1 MKLTQVIALTAAVFL
16 RAPASSASSKG
27 QTNQKCG
34 YESCPVTRPGMLN
47 VHVLAHTHMDL
58 GWLKTVDQYFYGTK
72 NYYANVGVR
81 YIFESVLNELENDPS
96 RRFIF
101 VETGFFNLW
110 WKTLSENRKKRF
122 NALVQ
127 SGRLEFI
134 SGGWVMND
142 EACVHYTN
150 VIDQMTYGMRKLND
164 TFGKCGVPRIGWQI
178 DPFGHSREFASLLA
192 QMGMD
197 GYFFGRLDYQDFR
210 ARKKDHRLEFVWSA
224 SENLGKAANI
234 FTGIL
239 PNTYSPPMGFCFD
252 IYCSDEAIVDDP
264 DSDEYNVNYKVD
276 EFLSYAKQTAYNYKT
291 RNVPIT
297 MGNDFNYQSAGHW
310 FINLDKLIHHANL
323 RSDKTKVHLLYSTP
337 SCYLKA
343 LHASRTGWPTKT
355 DDFFPYASDP
365 HAFWTGYFTSRPAFK
380 FLDRY
385 ANNQLQA
392 AKQLGVLAG
401 PKGVTETSLDVLR
414 EALAIGQHHDAI
426 TGTAKQVV
434 TNDYVKR
441 ITRGLITSDNYT
453 NDAFTKLLSKKLK
466 PGKSRLVRCHT
477 LNISACEIT
486 ETSGEVSII
495 LYNPQA
501 RPYGTHFR
509 IPVLGTAWR
518 VLDANH
524 NEVSSQITPIP
535 TGVIN
540 LPERFS
546 NANQEVV
553 FKATLPALGFTTFHL
568 EADNFLKKQSRH
580 ENKKGTSQFLRDT
593 TGTCHDIGSTEMVL
607 QGQRTSAI
615 IDCTSGLLRAIS
627 YNGTTIPVK
636 QSFYWYTAFPGNNTM
651 FVNRASGA
659 YIFRPLK
666 QEPLP
671 VAEKA
676 ELVYIEKNGSL
687 VQEVHQRFSDWL
699 TQVIR
704 VYDDADFVEFDWV
717 VGSIPVADEIGKEI
731 ITRFDTDFQ
740 NNGVFYTDANGRE
753 ILQRSLNFRPTWSVY
768 IKEPVAGNYYPVNS
782 RIFIR
787 DPHRDLQFTVLTD
800 RSQGGSS
807 LRNGS
812 IELMVHRRLLYD
824 DAFGVEEALN
834 ETYYDDRGVV
844 VRGTHRVTLSSV
856 NEAAKIHRPLA
867 QAIYSAPTLHFSSV
881 RRKPYKYKY
890 KTNCTALAKP
900 LPPNVHLLT
909 LENWNKEDKVL
920 MRLEHFFELKDHAGE
935 LSLPVQFS
943 LQEAFVRN
951 ITSVTEMNLAA
962 TKTREETV
970 RLEFKPTWT
979 HITKRDLPGHWT
991 TGLKDL
997 QQRFSQQEI
1006 QQSGDSQGDEKG
1018 SQPVHG
1024 PEYNVYLTPMQI
1036 RTFLLTFSSDDKKHM
1051 ICSID

>member
-1 MKLTQVIALTAAVFL
+1 MRCNPTQRTTAAGGCSVFL
-16 RAPASSASSKG
+16 RAPASSTPSKG
-27 QTNQKCG
+27 HMDQKCG
-34 YESCPVTRPGMLN
+34 YESCPATRPGMLN
-47 VHVLAHTHMDL
+47 VPRAGSHTHGSGMA
-58 GWLKTVDQYFYGTK
+58 K
-72 NYYANVGVR
+72 NSR
-81 YIFESVLNELENDPS
+81 PVLLWNQEL
-96 RRFIF
+96 
-101 VETGFFNLW
+101 L
-110 WKTLSENRKKRF
+110 RKR
-122 NALVQ
+122 
-127 SGRLEFI
+127 RLEFI

-210 ARKKDHRLEFVWSA
+210 ARKKEHRLEFVWSA

-234 FTGIL
+234 FT
-239 PNTYSPPMGFCFD
+239 
-252 IYCSDEAIVDDP
+252 AIVDDP

-276 EFLSYAKQTAYNYKT
+276 EFLSYAKLTAYNYKT

-343 LHASRTGWPTKT
+343 LHASKT
-355 DDFFPYASDP
+355 
-365 HAFWTGYFTSRPAFK
+365 AFK

-401 PKGVTETSLDVLR
+401 PRGVTETSLDVLR

-426 TGTAKQVV
+426 SGTAKQVV

-441 ITRGLITSDNYT
+441 IARGLIASDNYT
-453 NDAFTKLLSKKLK
+453 NDAFAKLLSKKLRTGNSK
-466 PGKSRLVRCHT
+466 LVRCHT
-477 LNISACEIT
+477 LNISACEIM

-495 LYNPQA
+495 AYNPQA
-501 RPYGTHFR
+501 RPYSTHLR
-509 IPVLGTAWR
+509 IPVLGTAWH
-518 VLDANH
+518 VLDANR
-524 NEVSSQITPIP
+524 NEVPSQITPIP
-535 TGVIN
+535 TGVVN

-546 NANQEVV
+546 STDQEVV
-553 FKATLPALGFTTFHL
+553 FKANLPALGFTTYFV
-568 EADNFLKKQSRH
+568 EADNFLKKQPRH
-580 ENKKGTSQFLRDT
+580 DIKKGAVGSTGQFLRDT
-593 TGTCHDIGSTEMVL
+593 TGTCHELGTTEMVL
-607 QGQRTSAI
+607 EGRLTSAT
-615 IDCTSGLLRAIS
+615 IDCTTGLLRAIS

-636 QSFYWYTAFPGNNTM
+636 QSFYWYTGYPGNNTM
-651 FVNRASGA
+651 FVYRASGA
-659 YIFRPLK
+659 YIFRPLN

-676 ELVYIEKNGSL
+676 ELVYIGKNGSL
-687 VQEVHQRFSDWL
+687 VQEVHQKFSDWL

-717 VGSIPVADEIGKEI
+717 VGSIPVDDEIGKEI

-753 ILQRSLNFRPTWSVY
+753 ILQRNLNFRPTWNVY

-787 DPHRDLQFTVLTD
+787 DPQRDLQFTVLTD

-812 IELMVHRRLLYD
+812 IEVMVHRRLLYD

-834 ETYYDDRGVV
+834 ESYYDGHLL
-844 VRGTHRVTLSSV
+844 GSYSPLFKCTPQTLQVQVPNQLHSSC
-856 NEAAKIHRPLA
+856 EA
-867 QAIYSAPTLHFSSV
+867 
-881 RRKPYKYKY
+881 
-890 KTNCTALAKP
+890 TA
-900 LPPNVHLLT
+900 PPNVHLLT
-909 LENWNKEDKVL
+909 LENWNKDDKVL
-920 MRLEHFFELKDHAGE
+920 MRLEHFFEHKDNAGK

-951 ITSVTEMNLAA
+951 ITSLTEMNLAA

-970 RLEFKPTWT
+970 RLEFNPRWT
-979 HITKRDLPGHWT
+979 HITKRDLPG
-991 TGLKDL
+991 
-997 QQRFSQQEI
+997 
-1006 QQSGDSQGDEKG
+1006 DEKG
-1018 SQPVHG
+1018 SLPVHG

-1036 RTFLLTFSSDDKKHM
+1036 RTFLVTFSSDDKKHIM
-1051 ICSID
+1051 CSID

>member
-1 MKLTQVIALTAAVFL
+1 MRLTQVIALTAAVFL
-16 RAPASSASSKG
+16 SAPASSTSSKG
-27 QTNQKCG
+27 HMDQKCG
-34 YESCPVTRPGMLN
+34 YESCPATRPGMLN

-110 WKTLSENRKKRF
+110 WKRLNETRKKRF

-210 ARKKDHRLEFVWSA
+210 ARKKEHRLEFVWSA

-239 PNTYSPPMGFCFD
+239 PNTYSPPRGFCFD

-276 EFLSYAKQTAYNYKT
+276 EFLSYAKLTAYNYKT

-343 LHASRTGWPTKT
+343 LHASKTGWPTKT

-401 PKGVTETSLDVLR
+401 PRGVTETSLDVLR

-426 TGTAKQVV
+426 SGTAKQVV

-441 ITRGLITSDNYT
+441 IARGLIASDNYT
-453 NDAFTKLLSKKLK
+453 NDAFAKLLSKKLR
-466 PGKSRLVRCHT
+466 PGNSKLVRCHT
-477 LNISACEIT
+477 LNISACEIM

-495 LYNPQA
+495 AYNPQA
-501 RPYGTHFR
+501 RPYSTHLR
-509 IPVLGTAWR
+509 IPVLGTAWH
-518 VLDANH
+518 VLDANR
-524 NEVSSQITPIP
+524 NEVPSQITPIP
-535 TGVIN
+535 TGVVN

-546 NANQEVV
+546 STDQEVV
-553 FKATLPALGFTTFHL
+553 FKANLPALGFTTYFV
-568 EADNFLKKQSRH
+568 EADNFLKKQRRH
-580 ENKKGTSQFLRDT
+580 DIKKGAVGSTGQFLRDT
-593 TGTCHDIGSTEMVL
+593 TGTCHELGTTEMVL
-607 QGQRTSAI
+607 EGRLTSAT
-615 IDCTSGLLRAIS
+615 IDCTTGLLRAIS

-636 QSFYWYTAFPGNNTM
+636 QSFYWYTGYPGNNTM
-651 FVNRASGA
+651 FVYRASGA
-659 YIFRPLK
+659 YIFRPLN

-676 ELVYIEKNGSL
+676 ELVYIGKNGSL
-687 VQEVHQRFSDWL
+687 VQEVHQKFSDWL

-717 VGSIPVADEIGKEI
+717 VGSIPVDDEIGKEI

-753 ILQRSLNFRPTWSVY
+753 ILQRNLNFRPTWNVY

-787 DPHRDLQFTVLTD
+787 DPQRDLQFTVLTD

-812 IELMVHRRLLYD
+812 IEVMVHRRLLYD

-834 ETYYDDRGVV
+834 ESYYDGKGVV
-844 VRGTHRVTLSSV
+844 VRGTHRVTLSPV

-867 QAIYSAPTLHFSSV
+867 QAISSAPTLHFSSV

-890 KTNCTALAKP
+890 QTNCTALAKP

-909 LENWNKEDKVL
+909 LENWNKDDKVL
-920 MRLEHFFELKDHAGE
+920 MRLEHFFEHKDNAGE

-951 ITSVTEMNLAA
+951 ITSLTEMNLAA

-970 RLEFKPTWT
+970 RLEFNPRWT
-979 HITKRDLPGHWT
+979 HITKRDLPG
-991 TGLKDL
+991 
-997 QQRFSQQEI
+997 
-1006 QQSGDSQGDEKG
+1006 DEKG
-1018 SQPVHG
+1018 SLPVHG

-1036 RTFLLTFSSDDKKHM
+1036 RTFLVTFSSDDKKHIM
-1051 ICSID
+1051 CSID